1 MLLDKANKDLT
12 DARGEADDAQRGAIT
27 MFNEQKR
34 YKSHIQRLQ
43 SDVHR
48 ANSAV
53 EKMRTKAVG
62 LRMKNQDVRDER
74 ANLQR
79 QFDNADY
86 TILYLRSLLERRNQE
101 LNVLEQ
107 SVASNY
113 IPMR

>member
-1 MLLDKANKDLT
+1 M
-12 DARGEADDAQRGAIT
+12 
-27 MFNEQKR
+27 
-34 YKSHIQRLQ
+34 
-43 SDVHR
+43 
-48 ANSAV
+48 
-53 EKMRTKAVG
+53 G